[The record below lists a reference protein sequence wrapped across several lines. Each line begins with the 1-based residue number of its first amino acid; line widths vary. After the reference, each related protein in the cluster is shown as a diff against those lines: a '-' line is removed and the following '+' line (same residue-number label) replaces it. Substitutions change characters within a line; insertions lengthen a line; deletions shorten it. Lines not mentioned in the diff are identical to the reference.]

1 MQPQDTVLIDLKMDV
16 DLDTEFQ
23 RKIMPTSVLYNI
35 ATSLGILGNVA
46 VLLVYNFRFKRQ
58 EHRYYIPVLAWAD
71 LSGCVTNSVYF
82 NTLDVYHVTYPSD
95 PLCRLLSF
103 LVIFNSGVSSHVIL
117 IIALQRYLTLCRPF
131 GKQLTARARRLSL
144 VIVTVLALI
153 YGLPASYASG
163 TRGQNMTSTCGIV
176 SEDKKLFQKTYF
188 GCMLFLNLL
197 NILITA
203 GLYLPVLR
211 IVYNSISRLEET
223 TFPEN
228 TETNESGET
237 VGGSKVS
244 RAFAKHSMSLTVL
257 CIIIVF
263 IVSFLPSLI
272 IQSLAMKEA
281 NVENSTSEINLY
293 HFFGR
298 FYTFNHV
305 LNPIIYLGFDKKFR
319 RKIIS
324 LLFNHK
330 TT

>member
-1 MQPQDTVLIDLKMDV
+1 
-16 DLDTEFQ
+16 
-23 RKIMPTSVLYNI
+23 
-35 ATSLGILGNVA
+35 
-46 VLLVYNFRFKRQ
+46 
-58 EHRYYIPVLAWAD
+58 
-71 LSGCVTNSVYF
+71 
-82 NTLDVYHVTYPSD
+82 
-95 PLCRLLSF
+95 
-103 LVIFNSGVSSHVIL
+103 
-117 IIALQRYLTLCRPF
+117 
-131 GKQLTARARRLSL
+131 
-144 VIVTVLALI
+144 
-153 YGLPASYASG
+153 
-163 TRGQNMTSTCGIV
+163 
-176 SEDKKLFQKTYF
+176 
-188 GCMLFLNLL
+188 MLFLNLL

-203 GLYLPVLR
+203 GLYIPVVR
-211 IVYNSISRLEET
+211 IVYNSISRLEE

-244 RAFAKHSMSLTVL
+244 RALAKHSMSLTVL

-272 IQSLAMKEA
+272 IQSLAMKQA

-330 TT
+330 TR

>member
-1 MQPQDTVLIDLKMDV
+1 MDV
-16 DLDTEFQ
+16 DLDKEFQ

-95 PLCRLLSF
+95 LLCQLLSF
-103 LVIFNSGVSSHVIL
+103 LVIFNSGISSHLIL
-117 IIALQRYLTLCRPF
+117 IIALQRYLTLCRPL

-144 VIVTVLALI
+144 FIVTVLALI
-153 YGLPASYASG
+153 YGLPAFYASG
-163 TRGQNMTSTCGIV
+163 THGQNRTSTCSIV
-176 SEDKKLFQKTYF
+176 SEGTSEDKKLYF
-188 GCMLFLNLL
+188 GFMLFLNLL
-197 NILITA
+197 NIFITA
-203 GLYLPVLR
+203 GLYIPVVR

-237 VGGSKVS
+237 VGGSNVS
-244 RAFAKHSMSLTVL
+244 RALAKHSMSLTVL

-272 IQSLAMKEA
+272 IQSLAMKQA

-330 TT
+330 KT

>member
-1 MQPQDTVLIDLKMDV
+1 MDV
-16 DLDTEFQ
+16 DLDKEFQ

-95 PLCRLLSF
+95 LLCQLLSF
-103 LVIFNSGVSSHVIL
+103 LVIFNSGISSHLIL
-117 IIALQRYLTLCRPF
+117 IIALQRYLTLCRPL

-153 YGLPASYASG
+153 YGLPAFYASG
-163 TRGQNMTSTCGIV
+163 THGQNRTSTCSIV
-176 SEDKKLFQKTYF
+176 SEGTSDDKKLYF
-188 GCMLFLNLL
+188 GGMLFLILL

-203 GLYLPVLR
+203 GLYLPVVR

-237 VGGSKVS
+237 VGGSNVS
-244 RAFAKHSMSLTVL
+244 RALAKHSMSLTVL

-319 RKIIS
+319 RKIMS

-330 TT
+330 KT